1 MQSHLWD
8 VGITSPCLATARR
21 HTAEEAVLY
30 TCGQLAERGH
40 HFTKL
45 FIKCA
50 CIRQKSQ
57 ASRCQRTDSLGLVY
71 SFVAVR
77 KQ

>member
-30 TCGQLAERGH
+30 TFVQLAERGH
-40 HFTKL
+40 NFTKL
-45 FIKCA
+45 FIKCPR
-50 CIRQKSQ
+50 IREKSQ
-57 ASRCQRTDSLGLVY
+57 ASHCQRTDSLGFVY